1 MSDMYGEQ
9 IRSYRVRLGLTQKQ
23 VADEMEVTP
32 GYISNVEN
40 GRTGMSLRMLIY
52 YARLMGMTLDE
63 LVGDLEPSY
72 QAVALDHALMSEIGK
87 LKESDRK
94 KLLEMLRI
102 WNA

>member
-23 VADEMEVTP
+23 VADEMDVTP

-72 QAVALDHALMSEIGK
+72 QAASLDHALMSEIGK